1 VGAVVVGGAGRAL
14 AGALALAALAV
25 TPAAGAGPS
34 PPGAALHTLRL
45 GLSVP
50 HISYLPAYVAA
61 DHTFR
66 EAGLRVE
73 LVSFRGSSELAQ
85 GVASGSVDV
94 GSASL
99 STVVSLVNA
108 GHGVRVFYGAG
119 SRIDLEWVAGPG
131 VRAFAD
137 LRGRR
142 VGISTHGA
150 LTDLLTRY
158 ALQKH
163 GLDPERDVQILQVGG
178 SPLAFQALRGGRVDV
193 ALLAAPFK
201 WHAEAAGLARIA
213 SVAGEVT
220 GEWITSTYFT
230 RQAFLAQHAEVL
242 QAFLRAHVAAIRLAR
257 TDRAATI
264 ATIEKWL
271 KFTPGD
277 AARAYDDAVP
287 GLDERG
293 ALTASG
299 LRAFWELR

>member
-1 VGAVVVGGAGRAL
+1 
-14 AGALALAALAV
+14 
-25 TPAAGAGPS
+25 
-34 PPGAALHTLRL
+34 
-45 GLSVP
+45 
-50 HISYLPAYVAA
+50 
-61 DHTFR
+61 
-66 EAGLRVE
+66 
-73 LVSFRGSSELAQ
+73 
-85 GVASGSVDV
+85 
-94 GSASL
+94 
-99 STVVSLVNA
+99 
-108 GHGVRVFYGAG
+108 
-119 SRIDLEWVAGPG
+119 
-131 VRAFAD
+131 
-137 LRGRR
+137 
-142 VGISTHGA
+142 
-150 LTDLLTRY
+150 
-158 ALQKH
+158 
-163 GLDPERDVQILQVGG
+163 VQILQVGG

-299 LRAFWELR
+299 LRAFWEIAIAAGEVAAPWPESRFLDRRFIDAYPGWVLR